1 MGLSMKIFGIIG
13 VHKKIQFLGGKFM
26 KNQYIGGNCQKRGLG
41 ENEGAWHPNAHYV
54 YFSRCK
60 Y

>member
-1 MGLSMKIFGIIG
+1 MKIFGIIG